1 MMMSQATLRTTV
13 PGAHL
18 RDSDCEN
25 NEMLRMLRTIKAAV
39 LLRETGTAKGDAIV
53 VNVK

>member
-13 PGAHL
+13 PGANL

-25 NEMLRMLRTIKAAV
+25 NEMLRMLRTIKAAI
-39 LLRETGTAKGDAIV
+39 LLRENGNGKGRCDRRER
-53 VNVK
+53 